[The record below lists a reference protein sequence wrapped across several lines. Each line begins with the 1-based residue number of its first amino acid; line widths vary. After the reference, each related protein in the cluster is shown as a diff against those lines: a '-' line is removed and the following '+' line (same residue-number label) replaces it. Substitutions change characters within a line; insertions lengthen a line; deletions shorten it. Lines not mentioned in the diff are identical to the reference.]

1 LTALKHLDLSQF
13 HYLGAHGASV
23 LTSLTNLKHLNL
35 SSASYEDPGGVG
47 HIILAALKFL
57 TGLQHLDLSKSDS
70 EHDLSEHVSAALE
83 LLTGLQYLDLSENY
97 FGRDAGEHIAHG
109 LKSLTLLQYLDL
121 SENYFESDG
130 AEHVAPA
137 LMFLT
142 ALQHLDLSRN
152 KLGLS
157 GNQGKID
164 GAEHAS
170 AALKLLTGLTYLD
183 LSENGLG
190 HDGGACIASALMS
203 LIDLKHLDLSLNEI
217 GPQEEENV
225 SAALKLLTGLQYL
238 NLSGNSLGPD
248 FGARVASV
256 LICLTDL
263 QYLSVTRN
271 NFDTSTDVSVVC
283 FCSCLPK
290 FRSLHID
297 MGTQEFMKHFA
308 FENPKNALD
317 RAESYWNSRGQ
328 YCRVK
333 TDIAVRS
340 AIAALSSDAAH
351 YGARA
356 RARSDSQW
364 SSVVEYLGAFH
375 PLYSLLH
382 RAAAACHVMGP
393 RDAHARFL
401 QPHFGLLMRPSDRA
415 PELAALML
423 RRTGTGSKMAR
434 VRLRRLLRFS
444 CISSDVAARL
454 CSHKG
459 HFVEPYYLAFII
471 RRCLSVLC
479 VKDLL
484 SVYLFEPDR
493 KLY

>member
-1 LTALKHLDLSQF
+1 
-13 HYLGAHGASV
+13 
-23 LTSLTNLKHLNL
+23 
-35 SSASYEDPGGVG
+35 
-47 HIILAALKFL
+47 
-57 TGLQHLDLSKSDS
+57 
-70 EHDLSEHVSAALE
+70 
-83 LLTGLQYLDLSENY
+83 
-97 FGRDAGEHIAHG
+97 
-109 LKSLTLLQYLDL
+109 
-121 SENYFESDG
+121 
-130 AEHVAPA
+130 
-137 LMFLT
+137 M
-142 ALQHLDLSRN
+142 
-152 KLGLS
+152 
-157 GNQGKID
+157 
-164 GAEHAS
+164 
-170 AALKLLTGLTYLD
+170 
-183 LSENGLG
+183 
-190 HDGGACIASALMS
+190 
-203 LIDLKHLDLSLNEI
+203 
-217 GPQEEENV
+217 
-225 SAALKLLTGLQYL
+225 
-238 NLSGNSLGPD
+238 GPD
-248 FGARVASV
+248 FGARVASA

-308 FENPKNALD
+308 FEDPKNALD
-317 RAESYWNSRGQ
+317 RAVSYWNSRGQ
-328 YCRVK
+328 LCRVK
-333 TDIAVRS
+333 TDMYVHS

-351 YGARA
+351 HGNHEG
-356 RARSDSQW
+356 SDSQW

-382 RAAAACHVMGP
+382 RAAAACHVFGP
-393 RDAHARFL
+393 RDANARFL
-401 QPHFGLLMRPSDRA
+401 QPHCGLLMRPSVRA

-454 CSHKG
+454 CSHEG
-459 HFVEPYYLAFII
+459 HFVGPYYLAFII

-493 KLY
+493 

>member
-1 LTALKHLDLSQF
+1 
-13 HYLGAHGASV
+13 
-23 LTSLTNLKHLNL
+23 
-35 SSASYEDPGGVG
+35 
-47 HIILAALKFL
+47 
-57 TGLQHLDLSKSDS
+57 
-70 EHDLSEHVSAALE
+70 
-83 LLTGLQYLDLSENY
+83 
-97 FGRDAGEHIAHG
+97 
-109 LKSLTLLQYLDL
+109 
-121 SENYFESDG
+121 
-130 AEHVAPA
+130 
-137 LMFLT
+137 
-142 ALQHLDLSRN
+142 
-152 KLGLS
+152 
-157 GNQGKID
+157 
-164 GAEHAS
+164 
-170 AALKLLTGLTYLD
+170 
-183 LSENGLG
+183 
-190 HDGGACIASALMS
+190 MS

-225 SAALKLLTGLQYL
+225 SAALKLLTRLQYL

-248 FGARVASV
+248 FGARAASA

-308 FENPKNALD
+308 FEDPKNALD
-317 RAESYWNSRGQ
+317 RAQSYWNSRGQ
-328 YCRVK
+328 LCRVK
-333 TDIAVRS
+333 TDAYVHW
-340 AIAALSSDAAH
+340 AIEVLKSDADLGFRGGH
-351 YGARA
+351 YTGV
-356 RARSDSQW
+356 SNSQW

-393 RDAHARFL
+393 RAPNARFL
-401 QPHFGLLMRPSDRA
+401 QPHCGLLMRPSDRA

-454 CSHKG
+454 CSHRG
-459 HFVEPYYLAFII
+459 HFVGPYYLAFII

-484 SVYLFEPDR
+484 SVYLFEPEEC
-493 KLY
+493 KQELYW